1 MMAPVGG
8 VRLRHALRADLP
20 AIAELWVDAFAGDPF
35 LRWIE
40 PDDSRWPAFAR
51 PWMLLVAE
59 RAFER
64 GHTYRSDPL
73 DVAAAWI
80 PPDLS
85 LLGPSDVE
93 RRRSIIAA
101 HAGEAGAEDAMA
113 TIAAARADGIDVAHW
128 SLQYLGV
135 RSTRYG
141 RGLGAVAI
149 APMLARCDDE
159 GWPCGLLSSNG
170 RNIAFYARHGFR
182 VTNEVTTGDGAAVL
196 RPMARAPAA

>member
-73 DVAAAWI
+73 DVAAA
-80 PPDLS
+80 
-85 LLGPSDVE
+85 
-93 RRRSIIAA
+93 
-101 HAGEAGAEDAMA
+101 
-113 TIAAARADGIDVAHW
+113 
-128 SLQYLGV
+128 
-135 RSTRYG
+135 
-141 RGLGAVAI
+141 
-149 APMLARCDDE
+149 
-159 GWPCGLLSSNG
+159 
-170 RNIAFYARHGFR
+170 
-182 VTNEVTTGDGAAVL
+182 
-196 RPMARAPAA
+196 